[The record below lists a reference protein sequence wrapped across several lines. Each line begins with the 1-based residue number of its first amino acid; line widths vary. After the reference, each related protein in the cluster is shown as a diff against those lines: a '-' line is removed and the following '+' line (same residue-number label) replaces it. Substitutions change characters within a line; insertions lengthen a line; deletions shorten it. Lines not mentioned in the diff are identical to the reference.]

1 MNVFGMIDWLVFFS
15 IFACIFLALY
25 FSHKAQSKLNS
36 ESDSRAHILEYFL
49 MGRRLTLPFF
59 IATLVATWYGGI
71 FGVTQITFEH
81 GIYSFLT
88 QGVFWYISYIIF
100 ALFLVNKVRSYE
112 ALTLPDLIGKM
123 VGPRSAKLSAV
134 FNFFNVVPITYAISL
149 GIILQIVFGLDFLLA
164 VSLGV
169 SFSVFYSAF
178 GGFRAI
184 VFTDVVQF
192 LVMFSSVII
201 IVVLSIQGFG
211 GLGFLQE
218 HLPENHLSFLGDA
231 PLSSTF
237 IWGFIAL
244 STLVDP
250 NFYQRCF
257 AADSAR
263 TARVGILSSTCIWII
278 FDICTTVGA
287 LYARA
292 VMPDA
297 DPKSAY
303 LVYAL
308 EIAPPG
314 VRGFIVG
321 GIVCTILSTID
332 SYLLIAGTSLSFDL
346 FSKKTVH
353 TRVRHYLSIIFVGL
367 LSILLAVF
375 FEGNIKQVWKVLGGY
390 SAACLLF
397 PVLLGYILPKKIGD
411 SQFVIACLA
420 GVFFMTMWYCIDRS
434 GFWKDIDEFYI
445 GLLATGVAYQI
456 GYFWKE
462 KSHP

>member
-1 MNVFGMIDWLVFFS
+1 MNVFGIIDWFVFFS
-15 IFACIFLALY
+15 IFAFIVLALY
-25 FSHKAQSKLNS
+25 FSHKAQSRSKINPN
-36 ESDSRAHILEYFL
+36 SRAYILEYFL

-71 FGVTQITFEH
+71 FGVTRITFEQ

-88 QGVFWYISYIIF
+88 QGIFWYISYIIF
-100 ALFLVNKVRSYE
+100 ALFLVSKVRSYK
-112 ALTLPDLIGKM
+112 ALTLPDLVGKM
-123 VGPRSAKLSAV
+123 VGPKSAKLSAV
-134 FNFFNVVPITYAISL
+134 FNFFNVVPVTYAISL
-149 GIILQIVFGLDFLLA
+149 GIFLQIVFQLDFLLA

-169 SFSVFYSAF
+169 SFSIFYSAF

-201 IVVLSIQGFG
+201 IVILSIQGFG

-218 HLPENHLSFLGDA
+218 HLPESHFSFLGDA
-231 PLSSTF
+231 PLSTTF

-257 AADSAR
+257 AADSTR
-263 TARVGILSSTCIWII
+263 TAQLGIISSTVIWVI

-314 VRGFIVG
+314 FRGFIVG
-321 GIVCTILSTID
+321 GIICTILSTID
-332 SYLLIAGTSLSFDL
+332 SYLLIAGTSISFDL
-346 FSKKTVH
+346 FPKKITH
-353 TRVRHYLSIIFVGL
+353 SRIRHYISITFVGL
-367 LSILLAVF
+367 LSILLAAF

-397 PVLLGYILPKKIGD
+397 PILLGYILPRKIGD
-411 SQFVIACLA
+411 KQFVLACLA
-420 GVFFMTMWYCIDRS
+420 GVFFMTIWSFIDRS
-434 GFWKDIDEFYI
+434 GFWKDIDEFYV
-445 GLLATGVAYQI
+445 GLFATGIAYQI
-456 GYFWKE
+456 GYCWKE